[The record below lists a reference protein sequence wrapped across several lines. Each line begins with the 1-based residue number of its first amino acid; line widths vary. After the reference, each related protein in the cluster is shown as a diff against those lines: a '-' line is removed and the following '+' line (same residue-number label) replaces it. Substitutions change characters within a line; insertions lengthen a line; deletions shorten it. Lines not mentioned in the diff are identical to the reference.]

1 MVYKILGGPSK
12 LDLMNSLFEGKIVH
26 FTVQYG
32 EGKKMAYSTV
42 QYGYLEPKTTKI
54 KVVVSSVSAEDGSHD
69 KWLLKIVVKE
79 SDVYYFKTIRNL
91 SAFYNSRDR
100 TGHLRIQ

>member
-32 EGKKMAYSTV
+32 YAES
-42 QYGYLEPKTTKI
+42 KTTKV
-54 KVVVSSVSAEDGSHD
+54 KVVVSAVCEEDGSHD
-69 KWLLKIVVKE
+69 KWLLRLVVKE
-79 SDVYYFKTIRNL
+79 SDISYFERLKTL
-91 SAFYNSRDR
+91 SAFYNSRGR
-100 TGHLRIQ
+100 IGHLKLQ

>member
-32 EGKKMAYSTV
+32 YAES
-42 QYGYLEPKTTKI
+42 KTTKV
-54 KVVVSSVSAEDGSHD
+54 KVVVSAVSTEDGSHD

-91 SAFYNSRDR
+91 SAFYNSRGR
-100 TGHLRIQ
+100 IGHLKLQ